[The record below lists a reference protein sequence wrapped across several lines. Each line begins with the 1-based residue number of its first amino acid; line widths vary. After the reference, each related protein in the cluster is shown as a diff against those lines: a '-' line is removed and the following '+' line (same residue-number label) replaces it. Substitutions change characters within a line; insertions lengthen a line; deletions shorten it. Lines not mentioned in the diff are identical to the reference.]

1 MILMT
6 YFKVLFCHIGISI
19 SQNLVGVSLR
29 LQSLVEFLEGELL
42 VIDLGNRSSQISLQ
56 LGFLVLKFLPFHLQ
70 LADHTLRFLPSH
82 IHTPYHPLHLIT
94 KPLHLS
100 T

>member
-29 LQSLVEFLEGELL
+29 LQGLVKFLEGELL

-56 LGFLVLKFLPFHLQ
+56 LGVLVLKFLYFTVLI
-70 LADHTLRFLPSH
+70 LNGYRMRLR
-82 IHTPYHPLHLIT
+82 
-94 KPLHLS
+94 
-100 T
+100 